1 MQCSRGSE
9 YRHKNSCHPQRKRTA
24 HATLNTVYKHSM
36 NRRTRQKR
44 GRGTGEEE
52 RKIAIQRISII
63 GAGIA
68 TAIFA
73 WFFGFRPFLVN
84 GISMYPTFNAS
95 SVTDKQPWSL
105 IAGDY
110 LIIDAF
116 SYRFLEDPERLDVI
130 VAKSPIEPGRHL
142 LKRIIG
148 LPNEQIR
155 LAGNTIEITTVDS
168 KTFTLNEPY
177 VNREQRVLYKN
188 KTVQLGDDEYF
199 LLGDN
204 RSNSLDSRV
213 WGALTREGIVGRV
226 LLRLYPFSET
236 EIRPGNI
243 DRSIYSML

>member
-1 MQCSRGSE
+1 MN
-9 YRHKNSCHPQRKRTA
+9 KNPKKRKNREKQQQRKAAIERT
-24 HATLNTVYKHSM
+24 
-36 NRRTRQKR
+36 
-44 GRGTGEEE
+44 
-52 RKIAIQRISII
+52 III

-68 TAIFA
+68 SAIFI

-95 SVTDKQPWSL
+95 FSDKKSWSL

-116 SYRFLEDPERLDVI
+116 SYRFLKDPERLDVI

-155 LAGNTIEITTVDS
+155 LLGNIIEITTADGQ
-168 KTFTLNEPY
+168 TITLDEPY
-177 VNREQRVLYKN
+177 INQEERISYKN
-188 KTVQLGDDEYF
+188 KTVQLGENQYY

-204 RSNSLDSRV
+204 RTNSLDSRV
-213 WGALTREGIVGRV
+213 WGALTEDGIVGQV
-226 LLRLYPFSET
+226 MLRLYPLSET
-236 EIRPGNI
+236 EVRPGSVDKSALNV
-243 DRSIYSML
+243 L